1 MSLALF
7 HSTLRSAVRDALA
20 DEADGWSQDGARG
33 EPSATSART
42 CKVRR
47 LNRGDLVVHAGC
59 GAPRRAS

>member
-33 EPSATSART
+33 EPSATSATT

-47 LNRGDLVVHAGC
+47 LE
-59 GAPRRAS
+59 PR